1 MKPVIAWET
10 ITGIVGEK
18 EGTSSAVS
26 CGVLERLTPNNT
38 ALTKRDSTFSSKK
51 SAQLFYC

>member
-1 MKPVIAWET
+1 MKPVIAWDT

-38 ALTKRDSTFSSKK
+38 ALTIAESTF
-51 SAQLFYC
+51 C